1 MIHRER
7 KVAGMPNAQ
16 RNGAEQV
23 TVKRNPI
30 TGLLAD
36 RSLAVKNVVAVAAMA
51 FVAVVVGGLGIFR
64 ISEMS
69 QDLATMKT
77 EHVDS
82 LQQVAELRGA
92 LADGLRGMLIFQN
105 GTDDA
110 GRKQGRD
117 VVTESDA
124 DVEGALG
131 AYAAIAADSPE
142 RKQSMAGF
150 TEAFNHFRALRN
162 TVLFQEPL
170 AAGYTMPAPAQILG
184 EFNATEVAMTT
195 AVADLQAL
203 EGAQADA
210 LARQAD
216 NEFRSARAIMIA
228 ALIVG
233 VLLAGAIALVVIR
246 LIKQQ
251 LATVATA
258 LGAVADNDLTIAAE
272 VRSRDELGR
281 MAMAVNRARE
291 GLRTTISSLTTGAHN
306 LGTSTQQLTG
316 VTARIGESAREAAA
330 QAGLVAAAAGD
341 VSGSVQ
347 SVAAGSDEMG
357 ASIREIAQNAN
368 DAAQVASSAVGVA
381 QSTNETV
388 AKLGTS
394 SAEIGDV
401 VKVITAIAEQT
412 NLLALNATIEAA
424 RAGEAGKGFAVVASE
439 VKDLAQETAKAT
451 EDISRRVETIQADT
465 SSAVNAIGE
474 ISQIIQRIN
483 DYQVTIAS
491 AVEEQTATTGEM
503 SRSISEAAG
512 GSSTIATN
520 INGVARSAEQTSS
533 TLVEADAAVSQLN
546 GVAEELR
553 MVAERFRV

>member
-7 KVAGMPNAQ
+7 KVTGMPNAV
-16 RNGAEQV
+16 RNDAQQV
-23 TVKRNPI
+23 TVKRSPI

-51 FVAVVVGGLGIFR
+51 IVAVVVGGLGIYR

-69 QDLATMKT
+69 DDLTQMKT

-82 LQQVAELRGA
+82 LQQVAELRGGIA
-92 LADGLRGMLIFQN
+92 EMFRGMLLYQI
-105 GTDDA
+105 GADA
-110 GRKQGRD
+110 AGKKLGRD
-117 VVTESDA
+117 AVSAA
-124 DVEGALG
+124 DTKIDSALG
-131 AYAAIAADSPE
+131 AYSEIAADSQARE
-142 RKQSMAGF
+142 QSLATF
-150 TEAFNHFRALRN
+150 TEALKHYRALRD
-162 TVLFQEPL
+162 TVLFQEPISG
-170 AAGYTMPAPAQILG
+170 GYTLPAPDQILN
-184 EFNATEVAMTT
+184 EFNSVEGAMNTS
-195 AVADLQAL
+195 VADLQKL
-203 EGAQADA
+203 EDTEADTLAQEAGK
-210 LARQAD
+210 
-216 NEFRSARAIMIA
+216 EFRSARTIMIA
-228 ALIVG
+228 SLIVG
-233 VLLAGAIALVVIR
+233 ILLAAAIAMLVVR

-258 LGAVADNDLTIAAE
+258 LGAVADNDLTIPAE

-281 MAMAVNRARE
+281 MAMAVNRARD
-291 GLRTTISSLTTGAHN
+291 GLRATVGSLTTGAHN
-306 LGTSTQQLTG
+306 LGASTQQLTG

-381 QSTNETV
+381 QSTNDTV

-424 RAGEAGKGFAVVASE
+424 RAGDAGKGFAVVASE
-439 VKDLAQETAKAT
+439 VKDLAQETARAT

-465 SSAVNAIGE
+465 SSAVEAIGE

-491 AVEEQTATTGEM
+491 AVEEQTATTAEM

-520 INGVARSAEQTSS
+520 INGVAHSAEQTSS

-553 MVAERFRV
+553 VVAERFRV

>member
-1 MIHRER
+1 
-7 KVAGMPNAQ
+7 MPNALLG
-16 RNGAEQV
+16 NADQV
-23 TVKRNPI
+23 TVRHNPI

-36 RSLAVKNVVAVAAMA
+36 RSLAVKNMVAVAAMA
-51 FVAVVVGGLGIFR
+51 IVAVVVGGLGINR

-69 QDLATMKT
+69 SDIAEMKS

-82 LQQVAELRGA
+82 LQQLTELRSGI
-92 LADGLRGMLIFQN
+92 ADVLRGTLIYQN
-105 GTDDA
+105 GADA
-110 GRKQGRD
+110 AAKKQGRD
-117 VVTESDA
+117 AVTVADAKVDAALSAYESIA
-124 DVEGALG
+124 VESPARTKSL
-131 AYAAIAADSPE
+131 AA
-142 RKQSMAGF
+142 F
-150 TEAFNHFRALRN
+150 TEAVNHFRALRN
-162 TVLFQEPL
+162 TILFQEPL
-170 AAGYTMPAPAQILG
+170 AAGYTMPALTEILA
-184 EFNATEVAMTT
+184 EFNGVEDAMNT

-203 EGAQADA
+203 ENTEANA
-210 LARQAD
+210 LAKEAD
-216 NEFRSARAIMIA
+216 NEFRKARAIMIA
-228 ALIVG
+228 TLIIG
-233 VLLAGAIALVVIR
+233 ILLAGAIAFMVVR
-246 LIKQQ
+246 LIKPQ
-251 LATVATA
+251 LAAVATA
-258 LGAVADNDLTIAAE
+258 LGALGDNDLTVPAE
-272 VRSRDELGR
+272 VHSRDELGR
-281 MAMAVNRARE
+281 MAMAVNRARD
-291 GLRTTISSLTTGAHN
+291 GLRATVTSLTSGAQN
-306 LGTSTQQLTG
+306 LGTSTLQLTG

-347 SVAAGSDEMG
+347 SVAAGSEEMG

-381 QSTNETV
+381 QSTNDTV

-401 VKVITAIAEQT
+401 VKVITAIAGQT

-424 RAGEAGKGFAVVASE
+424 RAGDAGKGFAVVASE
-439 VKDLAQETAKAT
+439 VKDLAQETARAT

-465 SSAVNAIGE
+465 SSAVDAIGE

-491 AVEEQTATTGEM
+491 AVEEQTATTAEM
-503 SRSISEAAG
+503 SRSIGEAAE

-520 INGVARSAEQTSS
+520 INGVAHSAEQTSS

-553 MVAERFRV
+553 LVAERFRV

>member
-1 MIHRER
+1 
-7 KVAGMPNAQ
+7 MPNAVLNDAQ
-16 RNGAEQV
+16 QV
-23 TVKRNPI
+23 TVKRSPI

-51 FVAVVVGGLGIFR
+51 IVAVVVGGLGIYR

-69 QDLATMKT
+69 DDLTQMKA

-82 LQQVAELRGA
+82 LQQVAELRGGIA
-92 LADGLRGMLIFQN
+92 EMFRGMLLYQI
-105 GTDDA
+105 GADA
-110 GRKQGRD
+110 AGKKLGRD
-117 VVTESDA
+117 AVTVA
-124 DVEGALG
+124 DTKIDSALG
-131 AYAAIAADSPE
+131 AYSEIAADSQARE
-142 RKQSMAGF
+142 QSLATF
-150 TEAFNHFRALRN
+150 TEALKHYRALRN
-162 TVLFQEPL
+162 TVLFAEPISG
-170 AAGYTMPAPAQILG
+170 GYTLPAPDQILN
-184 EFNATEVAMTT
+184 EFNSVEGDMNTS
-195 AVADLQAL
+195 VADLQKL
-203 EGAQADA
+203 EDTEADA
-210 LARQAD
+210 LAQAAGE
-216 NEFRSARAIMIA
+216 EFRSARTIMIA
-228 ALIVG
+228 SLIVG
-233 VLLAGAIALVVIR
+233 ILLAAAIAMLVVR

-258 LGAVADNDLTIAAE
+258 LGAVADNNLTIPAE

-281 MAMAVNRARE
+281 MAMAVNRARD
-291 GLRTTISSLTTGAHN
+291 GLRATVGSLTTGAHN
-306 LGTSTQQLTG
+306 LGASTQQLTG

-381 QSTNETV
+381 QSTNDTV

-424 RAGEAGKGFAVVASE
+424 RAGDAGKGFAVVASE
-439 VKDLAQETAKAT
+439 VKDLAQETARAT

-465 SSAVNAIGE
+465 SSAVEAIGE

-491 AVEEQTATTGEM
+491 AVEEQTATTAEM
-503 SRSISEAAG
+503 SRSIGEAAG

-520 INGVARSAEQTSS
+520 INGVAHSAEQTSS

-553 MVAERFRV
+553 VVAERFRV

>member
-69 QDLATMKT
+69 HDLAQMKT

>member
-1 MIHRER
+1 
-7 KVAGMPNAQ
+7 MPNTHEA
-16 RNGAEQV
+16 GP
-23 TVKRNPI
+23 TVRRNPVV
-30 TGLLAD
+30 GLLAD

-51 FVAVVVGGLGIFR
+51 VVAVVVGGLGIYR
-64 ISEMS
+64 ISEMNS
-69 QDLATMKT
+69 DLSRMKV

-82 LQQVAELRGA
+82 LQQVAELRGGIA
-92 LADGLRGMLIFQN
+92 EMFRGMLLYQI
-105 GTDDA
+105 GADA
-110 GRKQGRD
+110 AGKKEGRD
-117 VVTESDA
+117 AVAGADTKIDGALTAYTAIAGSSPARADSIATFTESIKH
-124 DVEGALG
+124 
-131 AYAAIAADSPE
+131 Y
-142 RKQSMAGF
+142 
-150 TEAFNHFRALRN
+150 RALRN

-170 AAGYTMPAPAQILG
+170 AAGYSLPAPEQIG
-184 EFNATEVAMTT
+184 AEFDTVETAMNT
-195 AVADLQAL
+195 AVADLQKL
-203 EGAQADA
+203 EDTQADA
-210 LARQAD
+210 LAAEAE
-216 NEFRSARAIMIA
+216 NEFRTARAIMIGSL
-228 ALIVG
+228 LIG
-233 VLLAGAIALVVIR
+233 MLLAGGIAFLVVR
-246 LIKQQ
+246 LIRQQ
-251 LATVATA
+251 LATVSTA

-291 GLRTTISSLTTGAHN
+291 GLRTTVSSLTTGAHN
-306 LGTSTQQLTG
+306 LGDSTTQLTG
-316 VTARIGESAREAAA
+316 VTARIGGSAREAAA
-330 QAGLVAAAAGD
+330 QAGLVAGAAGD
-341 VSGSVQ
+341 VSASVQ

-381 QSTNETV
+381 QSTNDTV

-424 RAGEAGKGFAVVASE
+424 RAGDAGKGFAVVASE
-439 VKDLAQETAKAT
+439 VKDLAQETARAT

-465 SSAVNAIGE
+465 SSAVDAIGE

-491 AVEEQTATTGEM
+491 AVEEQTATTAEM
-503 SRSISEAAG
+503 SRSIGEAAQ

-520 INGVARSAEQTSS
+520 INGVAASAEQTSS

-546 GVAEELR
+546 RVAEELR
-553 MVAERFRV
+553 VVAERFRV

>member
-1 MIHRER
+1 
-7 KVAGMPNAQ
+7 MPNALLS
-16 RNGAEQV
+16 NADEV

-36 RSLAVKNVVAVAAMA
+36 RSLAVKNMVAVAAMA
-51 FVAVVVGGLGIFR
+51 IVAVAVGGLGINR

-69 QDLATMKT
+69 SDITAMKS

-82 LQQVAELRGA
+82 LQQLTELRSGI
-92 LADGLRGMLIFQN
+92 ADMLRGMLLYEI
-105 GTDDA
+105 GADA
-110 GRKQGRD
+110 AGKTKGRD
-117 VVTESDA
+117 AVAAADA
-124 DVEGALG
+124 KVDAALS
-131 AYAAIAADSPE
+131 AYASIAAETPARTTSL
-142 RKQSMAGF
+142 ATF
-150 TEAFNHFRALRN
+150 TEATDHYRALRD
-162 TVLFQEPL
+162 TLLFQEPL
-170 AAGYTMPAPAQILG
+170 AAGYTLPAPAQIES
-184 EFNATEVAMTT
+184 EFDGVEAAMNT

-203 EGAQADA
+203 ENTEANA
-210 LARQAD
+210 LAEEAD
-216 NEFRSARAIMIA
+216 NEFREARTVMIA
-228 ALIVG
+228 TLIIG
-233 VLLAGAIALVVIR
+233 VLLAGAIALLVVR
-246 LIKQQ
+246 LIKPQ
-251 LATVATA
+251 LAAVATA
-258 LGAVADNDLTIAAE
+258 LGALGDNDLTVPAE

-281 MAMAVNRARE
+281 MAMAVNRARD
-291 GLRTTISSLTTGAHN
+291 GLRVTVTSLTSGAQN

-330 QAGLVAAAAGD
+330 QAGLVAGAAGD
-341 VSGSVQ
+341 VSASVQ

-381 QSTNETV
+381 QSTNDTV

-401 VKVITAIAEQT
+401 VKVITAIAGQT

-424 RAGEAGKGFAVVASE
+424 RAGDAGKGFAVVASE
-439 VKDLAQETAKAT
+439 VKDLAQETARAT

-465 SSAVNAIGE
+465 SSAVEAIGE

-491 AVEEQTATTGEM
+491 AVEEQTATTAEM
-503 SRSISEAAG
+503 SRSIGEAAE

-520 INGVARSAEQTSS
+520 INGVAHSAEQTSS

-553 MVAERFRV
+553 LVAERFRV

>member
-1 MIHRER
+1 
-7 KVAGMPNAQ
+7 MPEAKMNEAV
-16 RNGAEQV
+16 QV
-23 TVKRNPI
+23 TVRRGPMA
-30 TGLLAD
+30 GLLAD

-51 FVAVVVGGLGIFR
+51 VVAVVVGLLGLSR

-69 QDLATMKT
+69 DDLSIMKAD
-77 EHVDS
+77 HVDS
-82 LQQVAELRGA
+82 LQQVAELRGGI
-92 LADGLRGMLIFQN
+92 ADMFRGMVLYAV
-105 GTDDA
+105 GTTDA
-110 GRKQGRD
+110 ERKQGRSD
-117 VVTESDA
+117 VAAADTKIDTALGTYSTIAAKSAARQQSITAFSDA
-124 DVEGALG
+124 MKN
-131 AYAAIAADSPE
+131 Y
-142 RKQSMAGF
+142 
-150 TEAFNHFRALRN
+150 RALRN
-162 TVLFQEPL
+162 TLLFQEPL
-170 AAGYTMPAPAQILG
+170 AAGYTLPAADQISAEFSSVEG
-184 EFNATEVAMTT
+184 EMNS
-195 AVADLQAL
+195 AVADLQKL
-203 EGAQADA
+203 EDTEADA
-210 LARQAD
+210 LSTEATNNFENARI
-216 NEFRSARAIMIA
+216 FMIT

-233 VLLAGAIALVVIR
+233 ILLAGGIALYVVR

-251 LATVATA
+251 LATVQTA
-258 LGAVADNDLTIAAE
+258 LGAVADNNLTIAAE

-281 MAMAVNRARE
+281 MAVAVNRARE
-291 GLRTTISSLTTGAHN
+291 GLRTTITSLTAGAAN
-306 LGTSTQQLTG
+306 LGNSTQQLTG

-330 QAGLVAAAAGD
+330 QAGLVAGAAGD

-424 RAGEAGKGFAVVASE
+424 RAGDAGKGFAVVASE
-439 VKDLAQETAKAT
+439 VKDLAQETARAT
-451 EDISRRVETIQADT
+451 EDISRRVETIQTDT
-465 SSAVNAIGE
+465 SSAVAAIGE

-491 AVEEQTATTGEM
+491 AVEEQTATTAEM

-512 GSSTIATN
+512 GSSTIAMN
-520 INGVARSAEQTSS
+520 INGVAHSAEQTSS

-546 GVAEELR
+546 RVADELR
-553 MVAERFRV
+553 IVAERFRV

>member
-1 MIHRER
+1 
-7 KVAGMPNAQ
+7 MPNAALNDAQ
-16 RNGAEQV
+16 QV
-23 TVKRNPI
+23 TVNRSPI

-51 FVAVVVGGLGIFR
+51 IVAVVVGGLGIYR

-69 QDLATMKT
+69 DDLTQMKA

-82 LQQVAELRGA
+82 LQQVAELRGGIA
-92 LADGLRGMLIFQN
+92 EMFRGMLLHEI
-105 GTDDA
+105 GTDAA
-110 GRKQGRD
+110 GKKVGRD
-117 VVTESDA
+117 AV
-124 DVEGALG
+124 
-131 AYAAIAADSPE
+131 IAADAKIDSALVAYSQTAADSQARE
-142 RKQSMAGF
+142 QSLATF
-150 TEAFNHFRALRN
+150 KEALKHYRALRE
-162 TVLFQEPL
+162 TVLFQQPISG
-170 AAGYTMPAPAQILG
+170 GYTLPAPDQIFA
-184 EFNATEVAMTT
+184 EFSSVEGAMNTS
-195 AVADLQAL
+195 VADLQKL
-203 EGAQADA
+203 EDTEADTLAQEAGD
-210 LARQAD
+210 
-216 NEFRSARAIMIA
+216 EFRSARTIMIA
-228 ALIVG
+228 SLIIG
-233 VLLAGAIALVVIR
+233 ILLAAAIAMLVVR
-246 LIKQQ
+246 LIRQQ

-258 LGAVADNDLTIAAE
+258 LGAVADNDLTIPAE

-281 MAMAVNRARE
+281 MAMAVNRARD
-291 GLRTTISSLTTGAHN
+291 GLRATVGSLTTGAHN
-306 LGTSTQQLTG
+306 LGASTQQLTG

-381 QSTNETV
+381 QSTNDTV

-424 RAGEAGKGFAVVASE
+424 RAGDAGKGFAVVASE
-439 VKDLAQETAKAT
+439 VKDLAQETARAT

-465 SSAVNAIGE
+465 SSAVEAIGE

-491 AVEEQTATTGEM
+491 AVEEQTATTAEM

-520 INGVARSAEQTSS
+520 INGVAHSAEQTSS

-553 MVAERFRV
+553 VVAERFRV

>member
-1 MIHRER
+1 MILRER
-7 KVAGMPNAQ
+7 KVAGMSHAQ
-16 RNGAEQV
+16 LNDAEQV

-36 RSLAVKNVVAVAAMA
+36 RSLATKNIVAVAAMA
-51 FVAVVVGGLGIFR
+51 IVAVVVGSLGIFR

-69 QDLATMKT
+69 GDLDQMKT

-82 LQQVAELRGA
+82 LQQVAELRGG
-92 LADGLRGMLIFQN
+92 LADMLRGMLLYEIGQDAA
-105 GTDDA
+105 GKKA
-110 GRKQGRD
+110 GRD
-117 VVTESDA
+117 IVTVADA
-124 DVEGALG
+124 KVDTALG
-131 AYAAIAADSPE
+131 AYAAIAADSPA
-142 RKQSMAGF
+142 RRQSLAAF
-150 TEAFNHFRALRN
+150 TEAIKHYRALRD
-162 TVLFQEPL
+162 TVLFQEPM
-170 AAGYTMPAPAQILG
+170 AAGYTLPAPTQIVA
-184 EFNATEVAMTT
+184 EFNSVEDAMNTS
-195 AVADLQAL
+195 VADLQAL
-203 EGAQADA
+203 EDVEADA
-210 LARQAD
+210 LAKDAS
-216 NEFRSARAIMIA
+216 NEFRSSRAIMIA
-228 ALIVG
+228 SLLIG

-258 LGAVADNDLTIAAE
+258 LSAVADNNLTIPAE

-281 MAMAVNRARE
+281 MAMAVNRARD
-291 GLRTTISSLTTGAHN
+291 GLRATITSLTSGAHN

-330 QAGLVAAAAGD
+330 QAGLVAGAAGD
-341 VSGSVQ
+341 VSASVQ

-381 QSTNETV
+381 QSTNDTV

-401 VKVITAIAEQT
+401 VKVITAIAQQT

-424 RAGEAGKGFAVVASE
+424 RAGDAGKGFAVVASE
-439 VKDLAQETAKAT
+439 VKDLAQETARAT
-451 EDISRRVETIQADT
+451 EDISRRVETIQTDT
-465 SSAVNAIGE
+465 SSAVEAIGE

-491 AVEEQTATTGEM
+491 AVEEQTATTAEM
-503 SRSISEAAG
+503 SRSIGEAAG

-520 INGVARSAEQTSS
+520 INGVAHSAEQTSS
-533 TLVEADAAVSQLN
+533 TLVEADAAVSRLN
-546 GVAEELR
+546 GIAEELR
-553 MVAERFRV
+553 TVAERFRV

>member
-1 MIHRER
+1 MILREW
-7 KVAGMPNAQ
+7 KVAAMPGTQ
-16 RNGAEQV
+16 LRDTDRV
-23 TVKRNPI
+23 TVRRNPV

-51 FVAVVVGGLGIFR
+51 IVAVVVGGLGIYR

-69 QDLATMKT
+69 DDLAQMKS

-82 LQQVAELRGA
+82 LQQVAELRGGIA
-92 LADGLRGMLIFQN
+92 EMFRGMLLYQI
-105 GTDDA
+105 GADV
-110 GRKQGRD
+110 GGKQVGRD
-117 VVTESDA
+117 AVTAADTRIDA
-124 DVEGALG
+124 ALS
-131 AYAAIAADSPE
+131 AYAAIAADSPA
-142 RKQSMAGF
+142 RKRSLDTF
-150 TEAFNHFRALRN
+150 TEAMKHYRALRN
-162 TVLFQEPL
+162 TVLFAEPITG
-170 AAGYTMPAPAQILG
+170 GYTLPAPDQIVT
-184 EFNATEVAMTT
+184 EFNTVEGAMNT
-195 AVADLQAL
+195 AVADLQKL
-203 EGAQADA
+203 EDTEADTLAQE
-210 LARQAD
+210 AD
-216 NEFRSARAIMIA
+216 NEFRKARALMIG

-233 VLLAGAIALVVIR
+233 MLLAGGIAYLVVR
-246 LIKQQ
+246 LIRQQ

-291 GLRTTISSLTTGAHN
+291 GLRATVSSLTSGAHN
-306 LGTSTQQLTG
+306 LGASTQQLTG

-381 QSTNETV
+381 QSTNDTV

-424 RAGEAGKGFAVVASE
+424 RAGDAGKGFAVVASE
-439 VKDLAQETAKAT
+439 VKDLAQETARAT

-465 SSAVNAIGE
+465 SSAVDAIGE

-491 AVEEQTATTGEM
+491 AVEEQTATTAEM
-503 SRSISEAAG
+503 SRSIGEAAG

-520 INGVARSAEQTSS
+520 INGVAHSAEQTSS
-533 TLVEADAAVSQLN
+533 TLVEADAAVSRLN
-546 GVAEELR
+546 GLAEELR
-553 MVAERFRV
+553 LVAERFRV

>member
-1 MIHRER
+1 
-7 KVAGMPNAQ
+7 MPNAVLNDAQ
-16 RNGAEQV
+16 QV
-23 TVKRNPI
+23 TVKRGPI

-51 FVAVVVGGLGIFR
+51 IVAVVVGGLGIYR

-69 QDLATMKT
+69 DDLTQMKA

-82 LQQVAELRGA
+82 LQQVAELRGGIA
-92 LADGLRGMLIFQN
+92 EMFRGMLLYQI
-105 GTDDA
+105 GADA
-110 GRKQGRD
+110 AGKKLGRD
-117 VVTESDA
+117 AVSAADA
-124 DVEGALG
+124 KIDSALG
-131 AYAAIAADSPE
+131 AYSELAADSQARE
-142 RKQSMAGF
+142 KSLATF
-150 TEAFNHFRALRN
+150 TEALKHYRALRD
-162 TVLFQEPL
+162 TVLFAEPISG
-170 AAGYTMPAPAQILG
+170 GYTLPAPDQILN
-184 EFNATEVAMTT
+184 EFNSVEGDMNTS
-195 AVADLQAL
+195 VADLQKL
-203 EGAQADA
+203 EDTEADT
-210 LARQAD
+210 LAREAGE
-216 NEFRSARAIMIA
+216 EFRSARTIMIA
-228 ALIVG
+228 SLIVG
-233 VLLAGAIALVVIR
+233 ILLAAAIAMLVVR
-246 LIKQQ
+246 LIRQQ

-258 LGAVADNDLTIAAE
+258 LGAVADNDLTIPAE

-291 GLRTTISSLTTGAHN
+291 GLRATVGSLTTGAHN
-306 LGTSTQQLTG
+306 LGASTQQLTG

-381 QSTNETV
+381 QSTNDTV

-424 RAGEAGKGFAVVASE
+424 RAGDAGKGFAVVASE
-439 VKDLAQETAKAT
+439 VKDLAQETARAT

-465 SSAVNAIGE
+465 SSAVEAIGE

-491 AVEEQTATTGEM
+491 AVEEQTATTAEM
-503 SRSISEAAG
+503 SRSIGEAAG

-520 INGVARSAEQTSS
+520 INGVAHSAEQTSS
-533 TLVEADAAVSQLN
+533 TLVEADAAVSQLH

>member
-1 MIHRER
+1 
-7 KVAGMPNAQ
+7 MPKSQLN
-16 RNGAEQV
+16 EPVQV
-23 TVKRNPI
+23 TVRRNPLLGWLADRKLAAKTGMAATAMGI
-30 TGLLAD
+30 VALLVGLLAL
-36 RSLAVKNVVAVAAMA
+36 SQV
-51 FVAVVVGGLGIFR
+51 
-64 ISEMS
+64 SELS
-69 QDLATMKT
+69 KDLATMKSD
-77 EHVDS
+77 HVDS
-82 LQQVAELRGA
+82 LQQVAEMRAGM
-92 LADGLRGMLIFQN
+92 GEMYRGMLVYEIATN
-105 GTDDA
+105 D
-110 GRKQGRD
+110 
-117 VVTESDA
+117 TEKKN
-124 DVEGALG
+124 
-131 AYAAIAADSPE
+131 AIATTETADQKVEAAVAAYRGIAAESPDRLAVLTSFE
-142 RKQSMAGF
+142 D
-150 TEAFNHFRALRN
+150 AFKHYGALRN
-162 TVLFQEPL
+162 TILFGQPL
-170 AAGYTMPAPAQILG
+170 AAGYTMPAADAVG
-184 EFNATEVAMTT
+184 AEFDTIEADMNN
-195 AVADLQAL
+195 AVAGLQKA
-203 EGAQADA
+203 EDTAADA
-210 LARQAD
+210 LAAKAADQASGSRM
-216 NEFRSARAIMIA
+216 FIIVALIAGIALAA
-228 ALIVG
+228 ALTVF
-233 VLLAGAIALVVIR
+233 VIEV
-246 LIKQQ
+246 IKRQ

-258 LGAVADNDLTIAAE
+258 LGAVAENDLTVGAD

-281 MAMAVNRARE
+281 MAVAVNRARD
-291 GLRTTISSLTTGAHN
+291 GLRGTVAQLTTGAQD
-306 LGTSTQQLTG
+306 LGASTSRLTG

-347 SVAAGSDEMG
+347 SVAAGSDQMG

-465 SSAVNAIGE
+465 SSAVEAIGE

-503 SRSISEAAG
+503 SRSIGEAAG
-512 GSSTIATN
+512 SSSTIAAN
-520 INGVARSAEQTSS
+520 INGVAQSAEATSS
-533 TLVEADAAVSQLN
+533 TLIEADDAVGQLN
-546 GVAEELR
+546 RVATDLR
-553 MVAERFRV
+553 TVAERFRV